1 MTDPIGIANN
11 AAIVLCIIG
20 LLLCIIALR
29 LGSIAR
35 SLQKIADRETK
46 NVVYFPAD
54 SQLPDGLRNDI
65 AQIAWE
71 AGRNFQAGMR
81 TDR

>member
-35 SLQKIADRETK
+35 SLQKIADKDQSVELK
-46 NVVYFPAD
+46 IPENLIHEVGNI
-54 SQLPDGLRNDI
+54 S
-65 AQIAWE
+65 WE